1 MDIVSWFYHSD
12 DQYDISSLAC
22 YQEDESLAICLILPY
37 LMVGLSLF
45 STSCGGSF
53 PLWGLGRGEGWVG
66 GGGLAATQEQ
76 SKEQHPKQL

>member
-1 MDIVSWFYHSD
+1 MTFPPW
-12 DQYDISSLAC
+12 LAMLRMMTFLF
-22 YQEDESLAICLILPY
+22 DTVCLILPY
-37 LMVGLSLF
+37 LYARTEHISI
-45 STSCGGSF
+45 SCGGSF